1 MVILYGS
8 TYTREAMKRILVV
21 LKLIYMNI
29 LSPNKVAEI
38 SGIKF
43 GKNCHFNTKSF
54 GSEPYLIQ
62 IGDNF
67 YTSKGVNFVTHDG
80 SVNVIRNLYPEYK
93 KVDLFGQIQ
102 IGNNVFIG
110 INTNILPNTLIED
123 NVIVGASSLVKGQL
137 KSNSVYAG
145 VPAKYICSIEDYLEK
160 YKKDFDFTKHLSHTQ
175 KKDFLLHKY
184 FHLQS
189 KYKK

>member
-1 MVILYGS
+1 
-8 TYTREAMKRILVV
+8 MKRILT
-21 LKLIYMNI
+21 LLRLIYFNI
-29 LSPNKVAEI
+29 ISPNKVADI
-38 SGIKF
+38 SGVKF
-43 GKNCHFNTKSF
+43 GKNCHFNTRSF
-54 GSEPYLIQ
+54 GSEPFLIE

-80 SVNVIRNLYPEYK
+80 SVNVLRNLYPEYK
-93 KVDLFGQIQ
+93 EADLFGQIK
-102 IGNNVFIG
+102 IGNNVFVG
-110 INTNILPNTLIED
+110 INTTILPNTLIGD
-123 NVIVGASSLVKGQL
+123 NVIVGAASLVKGQL

-145 VPAKYICSIEDYLEK
+145 VPAKYICSIKDYLEK
-160 YKKDFDFTKHLSHTQ
+160 YKKDFDFTKNCSNEE